1 MQNSTEDIQV
11 ELEDL
16 KKDAKERMEKT
27 IVALEREFAKLRT
40 GRASSDLV
48 DNIKVDMYGTATPI
62 NQLSTVSIPDS
73 RTISIQPWDRGAF
86 GPIEKAIQKSDLG
99 LSPVNDGK
107 VLRIVIPPLTEDRR
121 KDLAKVAKK
130 YTEEAKVAIR
140 NIRRESNDHLKKAEK
155 DKRRMR
161 QQVFDVEDEIA
172 DKRDAMIDSL
182 EQRLHRSSKAENLF
196 VVKWQLI

>member
-1 MQNSTEDIQV
+1 M

-62 NQLSTVSIPDS
+62 NQLATVSIPDS

-107 VLRIVIPPLTEDRR
+107 VLRIAIPPLTEDRR
-121 KDLAKVAKK
+121 
-130 YTEEAKVAIR
+130 
-140 NIRRESNDHLKKAEK
+140 
-155 DKRRMR
+155 
-161 QQVFDVEDEIA
+161 
-172 DKRDAMIDSL
+172 
-182 EQRLHRSSKAENLF
+182 
-196 VVKWQLI
+196 